1 MQRASDLVNIT
12 NIDKELLLLRHGKSD
27 WDKNTDDFHRPL
39 KQRGIQDA
47 IRIGSWLQQ
56 QNLQPDFVLS
66 SPAERAIATTEQ
78 LCKTIDYTVQQ
89 INRDK
94 RIYAANIS
102 ILKKIL
108 CKCPA
113 HIKRVLLVGH
123 NPELEELLMDLTG
136 GNIDIPEDGKLLA
149 TATLAR
155 LKMPN
160 NWNKLPRGCAE
171 LISITRAR
179 SLPD

>member
-1 MQRASDLVNIT
+1 MENTT

-27 WDKNTDDFHRPL
+27 WNKHTDDFQRPL
-39 KQRGIQDA
+39 KQRGIQGA
-47 IRIGSWLQQ
+47 QRIGSWLQQ

-66 SPAERAIATTEQ
+66 SPAERAIATTEN
-78 LCKTIDYTVQQ
+78 LCKAMGYTAQQ
-89 INRDK
+89 INQDK
-94 RIYAANIS
+94 RIYAANIKT
-102 ILKKIL
+102 LKKIL
-108 CKCPA
+108 AECPV
-113 HIKRVLLVGH
+113 HVKRVLLVGH

-160 NWNKLPRGCAE
+160 NWKKLNRGCAE
-171 LISITRAR
+171 IISITRAR

>member
-1 MQRASDLVNIT
+1 MENTT

-27 WDKNTDDFHRPL
+27 WNKHTDDFQRPL
-39 KQRGIQDA
+39 KQRGIQGA
-47 IRIGSWLQQ
+47 QRIGSWLQQ

-66 SPAERAIATTEQ
+66 SPAERAIATTEN
-78 LCKTIDYTVQQ
+78 LCKAMGYTAQQ
-89 INRDK
+89 INQDK
-94 RIYAANIS
+94 RIYAADIT

-108 CKCPA
+108 AECPA
-113 HIKRVLLVGH
+113 NVNRVLLVGH
-123 NPELEELLMDLTG
+123 NPELEELLIDLTG

-155 LKMPN
+155 LKMPD
-160 NWNKLPRGCAE
+160 NWNKLNKGCAE
-171 LISITRAR
+171 IVSITRAR